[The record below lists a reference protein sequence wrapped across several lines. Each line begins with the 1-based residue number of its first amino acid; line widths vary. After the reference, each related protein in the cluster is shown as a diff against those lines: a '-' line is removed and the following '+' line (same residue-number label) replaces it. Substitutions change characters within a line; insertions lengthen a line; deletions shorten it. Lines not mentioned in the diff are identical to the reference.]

1 MKIWLAEF
9 RVDITEKF
17 ETEINFK
24 FTKLFKEYLFD
35 KDKNEYMKNFL
46 DFSTYFPDKEP
57 AYMKVEVC
65 KNSLIVKQAF
75 DKELS
80 VNKQEKVRKRMGKFL
95 IKFLKEEKKII
106 KEIKAYMKL
115 E

>member
-9 RVDITEKF
+9 RVDITETF

-24 FTKLFKEYLFD
+24 FTKPFKEYLFD
-35 KDKNEYMKNFL
+35 KDKNEYIESFL
-46 DFSTYFPDKEP
+46 DSSTKEP

-80 VNKQEKVRKRMGKFL
+80 VNKQEKVKKRMGKFL
-95 IKFLKEEKKII
+95 IKFLKEEKKMI